1 MVERMHRR
9 LKDALRA
16 RCAADTWAAHL
27 PWVLLGL
34 RSTPREEDGRSPAQ
48 AVLGSDL
55 ILPGQFLTDSEVH
68 FDSFIKK
75 FENTLRSAESTVARH
90 NIALHA
96 QPPRDLPTDL
106 AAARL
111 VFVRRDGHVP
121 LLTPLYEGPYSV
133 VRRSLHHFTVKMG
146 DREEVISKSRL
157 KTCNDET
164 ATPAEPRR
172 RGRPPGPRHVWFRL
186 QPVQPPRCRDDQ
198 IIQPDPLVQRPVGIL
213 VNVPPHQSYFQP
225 QKTGTPPPQIRLRI
239 RLRLRLNRELFP
251 PTSRVLHAQI
261 QPEPPPHRTPGRGDS
276 ANRSR
281 S

>member
-1 MVERMHRR
+1 
-9 LKDALRA
+9 
-16 RCAADTWAAHL
+16 
-27 PWVLLGL
+27 
-34 RSTPREEDGRSPAQ
+34 
-48 AVLGSDL
+48 
-55 ILPGQFLTDSEVH
+55 
-68 FDSFIKK
+68 
-75 FENTLRSAESTVARH
+75 
-90 NIALHA
+90 LHA

-121 LLTPLYEGPYSV
+121 PLTPLYEGPYSV

-225 QKTGTPPPQIRLRI
+225 QKTGTPPPQIRLWI
-239 RLRLRLNRELFP
+239 RLRLRLNREPFS
-251 PTSRVLHAQI
+251 PTSRVLHAHI
-261 QPEPPPHRTPGRGDS
+261 QLEPPPHRTPGRSDIAGRP
-276 ANRSR
+276 RS
-281 S
+281 